1 MAGFNIVLLN
11 LGDVA
16 DTILAKMV
24 KSTWSQKQRSQKW
37 APFEYTFI
45 YLQWAD
51 TGSTFQNFL
60 IGIIRKNFNT

>member
-24 KSTWSQKQRSQKW
+24 KLTWSQKQRSPKW

-51 TGSTFQNFL
+51 TG
-60 IGIIRKNFNT
+60 